1 MFSTSELF
9 NYHGR
14 LNRME
19 YIRRCL
25 IYALAA
31 IAMSV
36 FSSFLGTID
45 YNLGMLME
53 IIIYAITIPVSVC
66 LAIRRLHDLDR
77 SGWFY
82 LISLVPVV
90 NALLGLYLLFA
101 KGTEGDNQY
110 GPDPLAPKNESNS
123 TQKNY

>member
-66 LAIRRLHDLDR
+66 LAIRRLHDLDK

>member
-1 MFSTSELF
+1 MFRASELF

-36 FSSFLGTID
+36 ASAFLGTINE
-45 YNLGMLME
+45 NLAVLSE
-53 IIIYAITIPVSVC
+53 VIIYATMLPVSVC

-82 LISLVPVV
+82 LTSLVPVV
-90 NALLGLYLLFA
+90 NVILGLYLLFA
-101 KGTEGDNQY
+101 KGTDGANQY
-110 GPDPLAPKNESNS
+110 GPDPLGPENAANS